1 MVGLKDASLRSLVD
15 IDHGMISREVYTNED
30 IYRQE
35 LEQIFMR
42 AWLFVGHESMVPK
55 PGDFAASR
63 MGAEEVL
70 LVRDQ
75 KGKVHV
81 YLNTCR
87 HRGMKVCRYD
97 QGNALVFTCPFH
109 AWTYDT
115 EGRLVGV
122 GHQKEAYGADFDKS
136 QWGLHEVA
144 QLCNYYGSIW
154 ATWDKKAPPFEEYLG
169 PIAASVRHC
178 FQSSDGED
186 NGMEVFMPIM
196 RWRIPTN
203 WKFPAFSFAG
213 DSTHAAM
220 THLSVNA
227 AAIGPQGAREGGGR
241 GLLQAPFPKK
251 TVEMVSEE
259 YGHGGHMARY
269 EQGGVPPY
277 RDTWDRVPGADEY
290 FHATRDR
297 KAAKYDGRTLPPGG
311 HGGGHFN
318 VFPNVTLDSWRILH
332 WHPIGPGMTE
342 SWRLFQVDKNAP
354 QFVKDGKRHYAMR
367 YCGPMGCT
375 ESDDMENWNY
385 AYPASKG
392 AVAQTLGYPF
402 IQNLGKAQPDE
413 RLPGFSTIGTT
424 MSEENQ
430 RARLRRW
437 LEFMEAGSW
446 DDIFPVKARSGEFR

>member
-1 MVGLKDASLRSLVD
+1 MAIQQDHALRKLVD
-15 IDHGMISREVYTNED
+15 AENGLVSRKVYVDDD
-30 IYRQE
+30 IFHQE
-35 LEQIFMR
+35 QEQIFMR
-42 AWLFVGHESMVPK
+42 AWLFVGHESMVPN

-63 MGAEEVL
+63 MGTEEVI

-75 KGKVHV
+75 KNKIHV
-81 YLNTCR
+81 FLNTCR

-97 QGNALVFTCPFH
+97 RGNALVFTCPFH

-122 GHQKEAYGADFDKS
+122 GHGKQAYGPDFDKGE
-136 QWGLHEVA
+136 WPLHEVA

-154 ATWDKKAPPFEEYLG
+154 ATWDPKAPSFEEYLG
-169 PIAASVRHC
+169 PIAPSVRHC

-186 NGMEVFMPIM
+186 NGVEVFMPIM

-213 DSTHAAM
+213 DGTHGAM

-227 AAIGPQGAREGGGR
+227 AAVGPQGVRGGGER
-241 GLLQAPFPKK
+241 HLLRAVFPRKSH
-251 TVEMVSEE
+251 EMVAPE
-259 YGHGGHMARY
+259 YGHGGHLAIYGATGM
-269 EQGGVPPY
+269 PPY
-277 RDTWDRVPGADEY
+277 RDTWDRVPGADDY
-290 FHATRDR
+290 FRTTRDK
-297 KAAKYDGRTLPPGG
+297 KAEKLGDQYLTPGG

-318 VFPNVTLDSWRILH
+318 VFPNVTIDSWRILH
-332 WHPIGPGMTE
+332 WHPIAPGVTE
-342 SWRLFQVDKNAP
+342 SWRIFQVDKNAP
-354 QFVKDGKRHYAMR
+354 PEVKTGIRHYAMR

-392 AVAQTLGYPF
+392 AVAQTLDYPF
-402 IQNLGKAQPDE
+402 LQAMGQAKPNERYPD
-413 RLPGFSTIGTT
+413 FVTVDHTYA
-424 MSEENQ
+424 EENQ

-446 DDIFPVKARSGEFR
+446 DDLFPVKK

>member
-1 MVGLKDASLRSLVD
+1 MTATSDRSLSSLVD
-15 IDHGMISREVYTNED
+15 IDRGMISRELYTNED

-35 LEQIFMR
+35 QEQIFKR
-42 AWLFVGHESMVPK
+42 AWLFVGHESMVPR

-63 MGAEEVL
+63 MGEEEVL

-75 KGKVHV
+75 KGQIHV
-81 YLNTCR
+81 FLNTCR

-115 EGRLVGV
+115 SGRLVGV

-136 QWGLHEVA
+136 AWPLHEVA
-144 QLCNYYGSIW
+144 QMCNYYGSIW
-154 ATWDKKAPPFEEYLG
+154 ATWDKHAPSFEEYLG
-169 PIAASVRHC
+169 PIAPSVRHC
-178 FQSSDGED
+178 FQSTDGDD
-186 NGMEVFMPIM
+186 NGIEFFMPIM

-227 AAIGPQGAREGGGR
+227 AAIGPQGAREGGSR
-241 GLLQAPFPKK
+241 SLLQAPFPK
-251 TVEMVSEE
+251 THHEMVAEE
-259 YGHGGHMARY
+259 YGHGGHMTIY
-269 EQGGVPPY
+269 QQQGVPPY
-277 RDTWDRVPGADEY
+277 RDTWDRVPGADDY
-290 FHATRDR
+290 YRGQRDR
-297 KAAKYDGRTLPPGG
+297 KAAKYENGEQLPPGG
-311 HGGGHFN
+311 QGGGHFN
-318 VFPNVTLDSWRILH
+318 VFPNVTVDSWRILH
-332 WHPIGPGMTE
+332 WHPMGLGVTE

-354 QFVKDGKRHYAMR
+354 QYVKDGKRHYAMR

-385 AYPASKG
+385 AFPASKG
-392 AVAQTLGYPF
+392 AEARTLDYPF
-402 IQNLGKAQPDE
+402 IQGLGKGQPDD
-413 RLPGFSTIGTT
+413 RVPGFVTLGTT
-424 MSEENQ
+424 MAEENQ

-446 DDIFPVKARSGEFR
+446 DDLFPVKKD